1 MSIEK
6 RSRSAE
12 DSQAKKER
20 ALPASGLT
28 ESAAISQLEAEV
40 ALYRKALEQA
50 REEMQGF
57 AYSVSHD
64 LRAPLRAIEG
74 FSKILLDDFSS
85 QLNPEASRFLRHIIS
100 NAQQLGNLIE
110 DLLRLYRATKNPPNR
125 SVVDANTICKEAID
139 DLSAEFRGNVSIQ
152 QNELPEV
159 YADPAQLRQIFREL
173 VSNAIKFSRR
183 KPAPHVEI
191 SARGEPGAVIFTVRD
206 DGDGFDPKNVKRL
219 FQVFQRFHGAD
230 YPGNGVGLA
239 FVKRL
244 VEAHGGCVSGT
255 AVPNSGATFTFT
267 LPRKSGAA
275 SAEPEAEVVAQKE
288 LRDSA

>member
-1 MSIEK
+1 MSVEK
-6 RSRSAE
+6 RSPGVDGSGRKRGE
-12 DSQAKKER
+12 DSRMARSPED
-20 ALPASGLT
+20 T
-28 ESAAISQLEAEV
+28 AAQLEAEL
-40 ALYRKALEQA
+40 ALSRKALEQS
-50 REEMQGF
+50 REEMQAF

-74 FSKILLDDFSS
+74 FSKILLDDFSG
-85 QLNPEASRFLRHIIS
+85 QLNPEAGRFLRHIIS

-125 SVVDANTICKEAID
+125 SAVDANAICKEVLD
-139 DLSAEFRGNVSIQ
+139 DLNGEFKGNVSIR

-159 YADPAQLRQIFREL
+159 YADPGQLRQIFREL
-173 VSNAIKFSRR
+173 VSNAIKFSR
-183 KPAPHVEI
+183 KKSAPHVEI
-191 SARGEPGAVIFTVRD
+191 SARREPGAITFTIHD
-206 DGDGFDPKNVKRL
+206 DGDGFDPRNVKRL

-239 FVKRL
+239 LVKRL

-255 AVPNSGATFTFT
+255 AAPNSGATFTFT

-275 SAEPEAEVVAQKE
+275 SSEPEAEVVAQKE
-288 LRDSA
+288 P